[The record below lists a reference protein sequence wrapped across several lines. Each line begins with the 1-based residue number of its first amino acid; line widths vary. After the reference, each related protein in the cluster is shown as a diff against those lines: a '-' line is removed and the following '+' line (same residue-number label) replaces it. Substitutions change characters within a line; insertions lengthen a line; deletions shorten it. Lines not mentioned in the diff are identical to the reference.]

1 MKSFFMGCTAL
12 LVAGMQL
19 GACSSA
25 AQQENSQ
32 PEREYVI
39 VVHGG
44 AGAMKGLENDAEKA
58 AKYYAALDSALTI
71 GDAILARGGEGPE
84 AVMAVI
90 NYFEGNPL
98 FNAGVGATCTID
110 GNFRT
115 FIESLSC

>member
-58 AKYYAALDSALTI
+58 AQYYAALDSALTI

-90 NYFEGNPL
+90 NFKG
-98 FNAGVGATCTID
+98 FSMKGAVT
-110 GNFRT
+110 
-115 FIESLSC
+115 SLSRGNSSCIVSRSTSP